1 MLPPVTAMSAA
12 VKFVLTSDKRK
23 ERAILLSVE
32 AFPSLTVV
40 ENILTDGANLSEI
53 KSTLACQTFG
63 AFPAKSLKPE
73 SPEPYP

>member
-1 MLPPVTAMSAA
+1 MLPPVTGMAAA

-32 AFPSLTVV
+32 AFPTLRVV
-40 ENILTDGANLSEI
+40 QKILNDGANLSEI
-53 KSTLACQTFG
+53 KSTLACQTYG